1 MKFSFFTLILSIAIG
16 PLLFSQVQRAYY
28 WPLQQGAALDFSG
41 GQPQFVTD
49 CALWSFEACGAICD
63 EQGQLLMYTNGG
75 GRDSPFQPK
84 GTIWNKNHQVLYDM
98 GNTEG
103 GGYSAMQGATIIPAP
118 GKPHHYYVLTM
129 EEAEFDANGGGV
141 PGQPVGRGFS
151 AFLVNMEAN
160 GGTGEVVQ
168 YWPMI
173 FTPAYE
179 AMCAIRHPNCEDYW
193 VIINR
198 YESGDFLVFPIT
210 SNGIGTPKYFNFS
223 RPFEP
228 VYGGGE
234 IKASPD
240 ARWVISAQHIFKFD
254 AINGTLSYHHKLN
267 GDTFFGSFSPNSRYY
282 YAQVT
287 SNIIRYD
294 LSATNPDASMEV
306 IASLGEFGLGERGS
320 MQLGP
325 DGSIWFRERPT
336 NEPGK
341 DYLNAIRQPDAV
353 DAFVETKIFT
363 LPVSSATPLLPD
375 FPAQW
380 FSSTPVPAAP
390 LVALPDM
397 ALCGDSS
404 LVLATGVTG
413 FPVVWNTGDTTP
425 TLTVS
430 DPGVYVAT
438 ALGCTSISDT
448 IIVTESNCA
457 CPILIPNAFTPN
469 GDFNNELFGPVNA
482 PDGYSMR
489 IWSRWGHSVFNY
501 TGDAGAASW
510 DGMYQGQP
518 APPDVY
524 VYQIHWEVCNITKTG
539 ELTLIR

>member
-1 MKFSFFTLILSIAIG
+1 MKFSFFTLILSIATG
-16 PLLFSQVQRAYY
+16 TLLFSQVQRAYY

-129 EEAEFDANGGGV
+129 EEAEFDVNGGGI

-267 GDTFFGSFSPNSRYY
+267 GDTFFGSFSPNS
-282 YAQVT
+282 
-287 SNIIRYD
+287 S
-294 LSATNPDASMEV
+294 
-306 IASLGEFGLGERGS
+306 GKCH
-320 MQLGP
+320 
-325 DGSIWFRERPT
+325 
-336 NEPGK
+336 EPGG
-341 DYLNAIRQPDAV
+341 
-353 DAFVETKIFT
+353 FG
-363 LPVSSATPLLPD
+363 
-375 FPAQW
+375 
-380 FSSTPVPAAP
+380 VP
-390 LVALPDM
+390 
-397 ALCGDSS
+397 
-404 LVLATGVTG
+404 
-413 FPVVWNTGDTTP
+413 
-425 TLTVS
+425 
-430 DPGVYVAT
+430 
-438 ALGCTSISDT
+438 
-448 IIVTESNCA
+448 
-457 CPILIPNAFTPN
+457 LIPTHQHAQFSNRSLYGFKPHVAGGEVEFFVISGVVRDVHFAVFARDT
-469 GDFNNELFGPVNA
+469 
-482 PDGYSMR
+482 
-489 IWSRWGHSVFNY
+489 SVFIKHHRSIVIKARRPFFKQRC
-501 TGDAGAASW
+501 D
-510 DGMYQGQP
+510 
-518 APPDVY
+518 
-524 VYQIHWEVCNITKTG
+524 
-539 ELTLIR
+539 